1 MYLFSFIVHHSIFI
15 YIIIKHVIFG
25 YIRLYSVILGYIRLY
40 QVIFGYIIYLVYVST
55 LVLLYI
61 VLLYIVLLYFYHTCS
76 LQLRGLYSYCK
87 EWCPLLSMGP
97 EELISKLLATW
108 EEDTPPQGSVL
119 AQDAQLSSVGQT
131 YCIILQIQT
140 YMCM

>member
-25 YIRLYSVILGYIRLY
+25 YIRLYSVILGYIRLLSICEY
-40 QVIFGYIIYLVYVST
+40 SST
-55 LVLLYI
+55 LYI

-97 EELISKLLATW
+97 EELISGLLAAW
-108 EEDTPPQGSVL
+108 EEDIPPQGSVL
-119 AQDAQLSSVGQT
+119 AQDAQLSSVG
-131 YCIILQIQT
+131 
-140 YMCM
+140 